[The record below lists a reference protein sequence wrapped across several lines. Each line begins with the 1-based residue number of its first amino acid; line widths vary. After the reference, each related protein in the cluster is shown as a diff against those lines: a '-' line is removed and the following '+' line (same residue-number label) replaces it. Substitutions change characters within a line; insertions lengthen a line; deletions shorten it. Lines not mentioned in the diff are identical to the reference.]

1 MIYIRDLPTK
11 GIAPFIKGWA
21 GIEGWGGLTRI
32 GVNSH
37 IEGARE
43 I

>member
-1 MIYIRDLPTK
+1 MIYIRDLPSK

-21 GIEGWGGLTRI
+21 GIEGWRDHPYF

-37 IEGARE
+37 
-43 I
+43 